1 MKSQNKDH
9 LREMQLAYIGR
20 LMAGLSHEFK
30 NHLAIIREFSGLVAD
45 LLDLEEAEDPTNRE
59 RYKKIIS
66 GIDERVTQAAE
77 MCRFLSRF
85 SHRMD
90 KPLASFSVNDLLQ
103 EEMYLLHRFARQK
116 QVELVSSYD
125 DDLPVIFNNPSLLQ
139 FAIFCIVWP
148 ALELLETNGRIL
160 IALRRQARAVEIV
173 LHLQGPMNN
182 SEGATPWH
190 EMLPEIIPML
200 GAELSRRTTQE
211 GNSEIVLRVSSIEKP
226 QLNET

>member
-1 MKSQNKDH
+1 
-9 LREMQLAYIGR
+9 
-20 LMAGLSHEFK
+20 
-30 NHLAIIREFSGLVAD
+30 
-45 LLDLEEAEDPTNRE
+45 
-59 RYKKIIS
+59 
-66 GIDERVTQAAE
+66 
-77 MCRFLSRF
+77 
-85 SHRMD
+85 MD

-116 QVELVSSYD
+116 QVELVSSFD

-160 IALRRQARAVEIV
+160 IALRRQAGAVEIV

-190 EMLPEIIPML
+190 EILPEIIPML

>member
-160 IALRRQARAVEIV
+160 IALRRQAGAVEIV
-173 LHLQGPMNN
+173 LHLQGAMNN

-200 GAELSRRTTQE
+200 GAELSRRSNQE

-226 QLNET
+226 QHNET